1 MSTVSGACLV
11 NKVSGMVNIR
21 EDVTP
26 LILEWRAIDQQK
38 TITIP
43 LPSLQNLKAS
53 KEGSP
58 NMMLQV
64 IYKGSDGLQKKLTF
78 SFTNKP
84 TMNNIKETLQTVVV
98 RLRTVIKDSPT
109 PNELSSGQTTPGAL
123 LGATELLPAPG
134 SSGMKFNST
143 NLTDQGLL
151 KNHQLQQKLLLED
164 KQLRNIFTQSVI
176 KYKMSPTVFWLTR
189 LHLLRT
195 FALTISQHR
204 GPYNVLSTIRP
215 VASSDNQVNVNVT
228 RDSINAIFETYP
240 VVRRAFKDLVPLKFL
255 EGEFWSRFFNSKLFR
270 RLRGD
275 KINTPNE
282 RGDYV
287 LDKYLYIDSEYLE
300 NDELENAPIVK
311 KVKVEEDMHVSKF
324 LDLKGNEVDN
334 SQKMGNMP
342 DITMRFS
349 DDFSGDQALT
359 SSSKGK
365 AGQKGQENEMIIL
378 MKHMNNLSSK
388 MVSMSVGSEDI
399 NDDKTDKDNLSLE
412 EMKEF
417 QEELDLHDLN
427 ETAYPEYIKLNIN
440 SDMGNRISHYEHK
453 DLATISSNDLSKFL
467 SDNVF
472 TPEPNGINLSDV
484 YNSRKDEI
492 DKTANDITAMIKT
505 NFRSFKLLNNL
516 SMHDQN
522 AKPIISDE
530 IILEIYTFSSIAM
543 EFLSQFWKLFLN
555 GNNPVQ
561 LKKLFTA
568 LKNCK
573 TNFTQLTDKL
583 KDLVANNESIIENP
597 KAKEKVLLDVVN
609 SLSPLQIG
617 LDKACSEYVSAVKK
631 SMNSSTNTDND
642 NDNKNS
648 SINSNNKRP
657 LE

>member
-1 MSTVSGACLV
+1 MSTVSGACSV

-26 LILEWRAIDQQK
+26 SILEWRAIDQQK

-58 NMMLQV
+58 NMMLQI
-64 IYKGSDGLQKKLTF
+64 IYKGSDGSQKKLTF
-78 SFTNKP
+78 SFTNRP

-98 RLRTVIKDSPT
+98 RSRTVIKDSPT
-109 PNELSSGQTTPGAL
+109 PNELSSGQTTPGASS
-123 LGATELLPAPG
+123 GATESSPAPG

-176 KYKMSPTVFWLTR
+176 KYKMSPTVFWSTR

-240 VVRRAFKDLVPLKFL
+240 VVRRAFKDLVPSKFS

-300 NDELENAPIVK
+300 SDEPENAPIVK
-311 KVKVEEDMHVSKF
+311 KAKVEENMHVSKF

-412 EMKEF
+412 EMNEF

-472 TPEPNGINLSDV
+472 TPEPNGIDLSDI
-484 YNSRKDEI
+484 YTTRKDEI

-530 IILEIYTFSSIAM
+530 IISEIYTFSSIAM

-597 KAKEKVLLDVVN
+597 KAKEKVLSDVVN

>member
-78 SFTNKP
+78 SFTNRP

>member
-78 SFTNKP
+78 SFTNRP

-109 PNELSSGQTTPGAL
+109 PNELSSEQTTPGTL
-123 LGATELLPAPG
+123 LGATGLLPAPA
-134 SSGMKFNST
+134 SSGMKFNSI

-204 GPYNVLSTIRP
+204 GPYNVLSTIKP

-240 VVRRAFKDLVPLKFL
+240 VVKRAFKDLVPLKFL

-287 LDKYLYIDSEYLE
+287 LDKYLYIDSEYLG
-300 NDELENAPIVK
+300 NDELENPSIVK
-311 KVKVEEDMHVSKF
+311 KAKVEENIHVSKF

-349 DDFSGDQALT
+349 DDFSGDQAL
-359 SSSKGK
+359 SFSSKGK
-365 AGQKGQENEMIIL
+365 VGQKGQENEMIIL

-388 MVSMSVGSEDI
+388 MVSMSVGNEDM
-399 NDDKTDKDNLSLE
+399 NGDTTERDNLSLE
-412 EMKEF
+412 ETKEF
-417 QEELDLHDLN
+417 QEDLDLHDLN
-427 ETAYPEYIKLNIN
+427 ETAYPEYIKLSIN

-467 SDNVF
+467 SDNAF
-472 TPEPNGINLSDV
+472 SPEPNGIDLSDV
-484 YNSRKDEI
+484 YASRKDDI
-492 DKTANDITAMIKT
+492 DKTANDITALIKT

-516 SMHDQN
+516 SMHDSN
-522 AKPIISDE
+522 TKPIISDE
-530 IILEIYTFSSIAM
+530 IILEIYTFSSIVM

-555 GNNPVQ
+555 GNSPVQ

-583 KDLVANNESIIENP
+583 KDLVANNDYIMENP
-597 KAKEKVLLDVVN
+597 KVKEKVLLDVVN

-617 LDKACSEYVSAVKK
+617 LDKACTEYVSAVKK
-631 SMNSSTNTDND
+631 SMNSRTTTDND
-642 NDNKNS
+642 NDNKDN

>member
-58 NMMLQV
+58 NMMLQI

-78 SFTNKP
+78 SFTNRP

-300 NDELENAPIVK
+300 SDEPENAPIVK
-311 KVKVEEDMHVSKF
+311 KAKVEENMHVSKF

-412 EMKEF
+412 EMNEF

-472 TPEPNGINLSDV
+472 TPEPNGIDLSDI
-484 YNSRKDEI
+484 YTTRKDEI